1 MTRRDQP
8 DKRKQAIAERFMGSP
23 QGMVIHVDGTVFVS
37 GGGTRES
44 EEALI
49 RATHVYAETGDDSLL
64 VELGV
69 LDPAPD
75 STP

>member
-1 MTRRDQP
+1 
-8 DKRKQAIAERFMGSP
+8 
-23 QGMVIHVDGTVFVS
+23 MVIHADGTVFVS

-64 VELGV
+64 VELGI
-69 LDPAPD
+69 DPAPD